1 MGSKHFRSLVL
12 GAATAALF
20 ASSTPSEAV
29 SIPFFGK
36 SSVCKEDKERL
47 GHDQRILR
55 DRQQLAFDQCRA
67 GAGGEKSQRCQDL
80 KAQQKS
86 EMRRFQDQ
94 RKRSLDDCKQRAANP
109 NSTNSKSADATKGT
123 SSTKSTSSAKSS
135 SKSTKTTKSD
145 KQK

>member
-12 GAATAALF
+12 GAAAAALF

-67 GAGGEKSQRCQDL
+67 GAGGEKSQRCQDM
-80 KAQQKS
+80 KQQQKS
-86 EMRRFQDQ
+86 EMKRFQDQ
-94 RKRSLDDCKQRAANP
+94 RKVTLDACKQRAENP
-109 NSTNSKSADATKGT
+109 KTATDTRSATTTKGT
-123 SSTKSTSSAKSS
+123 TNAKGTTA
-135 SKSTKTTKSD
+135 TKTAKTAKTGT